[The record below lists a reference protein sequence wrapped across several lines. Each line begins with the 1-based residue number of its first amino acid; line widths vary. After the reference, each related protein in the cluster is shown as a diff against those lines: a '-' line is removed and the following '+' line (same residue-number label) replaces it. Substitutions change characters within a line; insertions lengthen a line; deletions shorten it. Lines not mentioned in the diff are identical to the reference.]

1 MYRPL
6 LHVALAQIRVVA
18 DFADFVFVHDE
29 VKAIRFATLV
39 VRHDAIVGFG
49 ATKLAL
55 DSGAVV
61 ADANTIEF
69 PWFARDDHIAD
80 DVLVACGFNQSH
92 HHAFVVQLQIK

>member
-1 MYRPL
+1 ML
-6 LHVALAQIRVVA
+6 LDSAQIRVVA

-69 PWFARDDHIAD
+69 PWFACDDHIAD
-80 DVLVACGFNQSH
+80 DEL
-92 HHAFVVQLQIK
+92 